1 MRTILRRCFTLFM
14 TAWLLLSSVGFVWTK
29 STCLFTGISQT
40 SWSVNKP
47 IENKQQTQLKRS
59 VCFQFK
65 HFQVKHQ
72 SAFSMKKQFSYLA
85 ISPLQVRLV
94 KVNNDKYDD
103 LCFDKCIRTKSLYTD
118 QSTRRAYLQ
127 VYLI

>member
-1 MRTILRRCFTLFM
+1 MRTFIQRSILYFLV
-14 TAWLLLSSVGFVWTK
+14 AWLFVSSVGLSWTQ

-47 IENKQQTQLKRS
+47 LETKHQTQLKRS

-85 ISPLQVRLV
+85 ITPLQDRLV
-94 KVNNDKYDD
+94 KVNDKYND
-103 LCFDKCIRTKSLYTD
+103 LCFDKCIRTKSLFAD

>member
-1 MRTILRRCFTLFM
+1 MRTFIQRSILYFLV
-14 TAWLLLSSVGFVWTK
+14 AWLFVSSVGLSWTQ

-47 IENKQQTQLKRS
+47 LENKHQTQLKRS

-65 HFQVKHQ
+65 HFQVKQQ
-72 SAFSMKKQFSYLA
+72 SAFSMKKHFSYLA
-85 ISPLQVRLV
+85 ITPLQVRLV
-94 KVNNDKYDD
+94 KVNDKYDD
-103 LCFDKCIRTKSLYTD
+103 LCFDKCIRTKNLFAN

>member
-1 MRTILRRCFTLFM
+1 MRTFIQRSILYFLV
-14 TAWLLLSSVGFVWTK
+14 AWLFVSSVGLSWTQ
-29 STCLFTGISQT
+29 STCLFTGFSQT

-47 IENKQQTQLKRS
+47 LETKHQTQLKRS

-85 ISPLQVRLV
+85 ITPLQVRLV
-94 KVNNDKYDD
+94 KFNDKYDD
-103 LCFDKCIRTKSLYTD
+103 LSFDKCIRTKSLYTD